1 MRKYII
7 VDDNV
12 EFAENV
18 AEILEDTGAKAE
30 IAASGEQA
38 VAMCAETRFDAMVC
52 DMRMP
57 RMGGAEVLRRIRAL
71 DPGLPAII
79 MTAFTADDDLAAARR
94 EGLLA
99 VLPKPV
105 PIAELLQL
113 LSHATRVC

>member
-18 AEILEDTGAKAE
+18 AEILEDTGAQAE

-38 VAMCAETRFDAMVC
+38 VAMCAKTRFDAMVC

-57 RMGGAEVLRRIRAL
+57 HMGGAEVIRRIRAL

-113 LSHATRVC
+113 LSDATRA